1 MVGFV
6 DDSNGQTNAF
16 LDAEDYSATSQRIQR
31 SLRHSAQAWA
41 NVLGVSGGALELSK
55 CSVHVAAWDFTV
67 QGAPVLRT
75 DNDRYS
81 NITVVDPTSGTESK
95 LLYLSPYTAH
105 KTLGHH
111 KEPAGSQ
118 GKQFEAL
125 LNKSTGATAFLD
137 SCSLSRSEAWTYYYA
152 CYLPSTGYPLA
163 NCYFTNQQNFNFS
176 EVEKS

>member
-95 LLYLSPYTAH
+95 LQYL
-105 KTLGHH
+105 
-111 KEPAGSQ
+111 
-118 GKQFEAL
+118 
-125 LNKSTGATAFLD
+125 
-137 SCSLSRSEAWTYYYA
+137 
-152 CYLPSTGYPLA
+152 
-163 NCYFTNQQNFNFS
+163 
-176 EVEKS
+176 